1 MIRAMATPPDPSLR
15 DEQVERTR
23 LGSAERAPAPLLDGL
38 PEEERRRAVAA
49 VYSQHSAG
57 TCLLYRDSFG
67 LWSREAGETAA
78 WTVGLVLDDLER
90 RAQQRAR

>member
-38 PEEERRRAVAA
+38 PESTRE
-49 VYSQHSAG
+49 
-57 TCLLYRDSFG
+57 LL
-67 LWSREAGETAA
+67 
-78 WTVGLVLDDLER
+78 LELNR
-90 RAQQRAR
+90 MKQIALRLTQ